1 MIPLSARRRPASG
14 ASYRG
19 AALPPPVPRRA
30 GPALPASGASC
41 RAAARPAVPPRPKRP
56 QANEDP
62 LAAALAPRK
71 AKRPKKASLRERPV
85 TDLGGDDDD
94 GQGPPRRATPR
105 GVALPGESA
114 VFCRERP
121 RITKEAYAYVARQR
135 APPPPPP
142 PPRRRAPP
150 PRRAPVAKAPAAA
163 PAAAPWLRPLGD
175 DERKRLKA
183 SKGAHARQAQA
194 ERAAHGLNALAKL
207 EKRDAAA
214 DDAAAKAALSVRVR
228 CFKWVDCARLFEAR
242 PEACERR
249 DHHIEMAFGMRRC
262 FACGRCGKSTYSL
275 ERRPRGACACGADAW
290 RNRENDSDVRAVAA
304 PDTFRPALAEWTSTS
319 DVSALVNN
327 I

>member
-1 MIPLSARRRPASG
+1 MIPLSSARRRPASG
-14 ASYRG
+14 ESYR
-19 AALPPPVPRRA
+19 AAAAPRPPVPPRA
-30 GPALPASGASC
+30 GPA
-41 RAAARPAVPPRPKRP
+41 PRPKRP
-56 QANEDP
+56 KASKEDP

-71 AKRPKKASLRERPV
+71 EAKRPKRASLRERPV

-121 RITKEAYAYVARQR
+121 RVTKEAYAYVARQR
-135 APPPPPP
+135 APPQKPPQ
-142 PPRRRAPP
+142 RRRGPP
-150 PRRAPVAKAPAAA
+150 MRRAPVAKAPAAA

-194 ERAAHGLNALAKL
+194 ERADRGLGALAKL
-207 EKRDAAA
+207 EKREAAA
-214 DDAAAKAALSVRVR
+214 DDAAAKAALSMRVR
-228 CFKWVDCARLFEAR
+228 CFKCVDCARLFESK
-242 PEACERR
+242 PEACVRR
-249 DHHIEMAFGMRRC
+249 DHHIEMAFAVRRC
-262 FACGRCGKSTYSL
+262 FACGKCGRSIFSL

>member
-1 MIPLSARRRPASG
+1 MIPLSSARRRPANG

-19 AALPPPVPRRA
+19 AALRPPVRA
-30 GPALPASGASC
+30 GPA
-41 RAAARPAVPPRPKRP
+41 PKRP
-56 QANEDP
+56 KATKDP
-62 LAAALAPRK
+62 LAAALAPHK

-85 TDLGGDDDD
+85 TELGDDDD
-94 GQGPPRRATPR
+94 DAGPPRRATHG

-121 RITKEAYAYVARQR
+121 RVTKEAYAYVARQR
-135 APPPPPP
+135 APPQKPPQ
-142 PPRRRAPP
+142 RRRAPP
-150 PRRAPVAKAPAAA
+150 MRRAPVAKA

-183 SKGAHARQAQA
+183 SKGAHARQAQD

-207 EKRDAAA
+207 EKREAAA
-214 DDAAAKAALSVRVR
+214 DDAAAKAALSMRVR
-228 CFKWVDCARLFEAR
+228 CFKCLDCARLFESK
-242 PEACERR
+242 PEACVRR
-249 DHHIEMAFGMRRC
+249 DHHIEMAFAVRRC
-262 FACGRCGKSTYSL
+262 FACGKCGKSTYSL

-290 RNRENDSDVRAVAA
+290 RNRENESDVRAVAA
-304 PDTFRPALAEWTSTS
+304 PESFRPALAEWTSTS

>member
-1 MIPLSARRRPASG
+1 MIPLSSARRRPASA

-19 AALPPPVPRRA
+19 AALRPPVRA
-30 GPALPASGASC
+30 GPA
-41 RAAARPAVPPRPKRP
+41 PKRP
-56 QANEDP
+56 KASKEDP

-71 AKRPKKASLRERPV
+71 EAKRPKRASLRERPV
-85 TDLGGDDDD
+85 TELGDDDD
-94 GQGPPRRATPR
+94 DAGPPRRATHG

-121 RITKEAYAYVARQR
+121 RVTKEAYAYVARQR
-135 APPPPPP
+135 APPQKPPQ
-142 PPRRRAPP
+142 RRRAPP
-150 PRRAPVAKAPAAA
+150 TRRAPVAKAPAAA

-183 SKGAHARQAQA
+183 SKGAHARQAQD
-194 ERAAHGLNALAKL
+194 ERADRGLGALAKL
-207 EKRDAAA
+207 EKREAAA
-214 DDAAAKAALSVRVR
+214 DDAAAKAALSMRVR
-228 CFKWVDCARLFEAR
+228 CFKCVDCARLFESK
-242 PEACERR
+242 PEACVRR

>member
-1 MIPLSARRRPASG
+1 MIPLSSARRRPASG

-19 AALPPPVPRRA
+19 AALRPPVRA
-30 GPALPASGASC
+30 GPA
-41 RAAARPAVPPRPKRP
+41 PKRP
-56 QANEDP
+56 KATKDP
-62 LAAALAPRK
+62 LAAALAPHK

-85 TDLGGDDDD
+85 TELGDDDD
-94 GQGPPRRATPR
+94 DAGPPRRATHG

-121 RITKEAYAYVARQR
+121 RVTKEAYAYVARQR
-135 APPPPPP
+135 APPQKPPQ
-142 PPRRRAPP
+142 RRRAPP
-150 PRRAPVAKAPAAA
+150 MRRAPVAKAPAAA

-194 ERAAHGLNALAKL
+194 ERADRGLGALAKL
-207 EKRDAAA
+207 EKREAAA
-214 DDAAAKAALSVRVR
+214 DDAAAKAALSMRVR
-228 CFKWVDCARLFEAR
+228 CFKCVDCARLFESK
-242 PEACERR
+242 PEACVRR
-249 DHHIEMAFGMRRC
+249 DHTLEMAFGMRRC